1 MAATLPAGNRHRPLG
16 DEGGDLGVSPVTD
29 GAYEVTPMAEG
40 AVREFLGS
48 HSVGVLGL
56 ATDGAPSLRPMSFWF
71 DGEEH
76 LYMLYVLGPD
86 SRKAALSERDD
97 PARFLVYSA
106 ETPFSWRSVLV
117 TGQLR
122 DVPEEEADS
131 VREPLKEVWRPEA
144 FRAVVEHGETAVY
157 ELAVEDWTG
166 LESSGLPPGFEPAD
180 EGA

>member
-1 MAATLPAGNRHRPLG
+1 M
-16 DEGGDLGVSPVTD
+16 SPVTD
-29 GAYEVTPMAEG
+29 GAYEITPMAEQ
-40 AVREFLGS
+40 AVREFLAS

-86 SRKAALSERDD
+86 SRKAALSDRDE

-106 ETPFSWRSVLV
+106 ETPFSWRSVLA

-122 DVPEEEADS
+122 EVPGEEADS
-131 VREPLKEVWRPEA
+131 VRESLEEVWRPEA
-144 FRAVVEHGETAVY
+144 FRAVVERGETAVY

-180 EGA
+180 EGG